1 MLAGNGGV
9 ESKHYCCWA
18 NNLFCKAGCAGVTK
32 EQYCVMYPTKFPREC
47 QALIEELV
55 GNTGMFRTVYKLAIR
70 AL

>member
-1 MLAGNGGV
+1 M
-9 ESKHYCCWA
+9 
-18 NNLFCKAGCAGVTK
+18 AGCAGVTK